1 MQVIPLVSDKQT
13 NGPIPLLWPYSR
25 VGSPPGGLL
34 KQLSPPLQMDSTPWA
49 FMDTF
54 CGGVKE
60 TQYAE
65 SGEEPRR

>member
-25 VGSPPGGLL
+25 VGTPPGGLL
-34 KQLSPPLQMDSTPWA
+34 KQLSPPLHMDSTPSA

-65 SGEEPRR
+65 SGEASRR